1 MTDEVFL
8 GQLHTVVMQSA
19 HREPHASLVEHYG
32 LPGKLARVLAQGGG
46 TPNQGTPNQP
56 PDQGTPTQ
64 DPDQGGSSAYSAYS
78 MAYSMPDGTR
88 AALRSLQ
95 AALAEDDGDYVGPP
109 GYGGPWFSIVHGD
122 LHGGN
127 IMVDSRSYAWLIDY
141 GEVEDAHV
149 FKDPAKLEACIWYI
163 HTTMPVPPSSLRG
176 ASAHEVK
183 WWLSL
188 RVEVAE
194 QLVAL
199 ADAAADPV
207 LELTMARLPALLRA
221 ACAAA
226 GEVGLRVDVEEVA
239 LRFAAEEEC
248 EEYLSQARQMM
259 DLLLPF
265 CALDEP
271 VPYNFVP
278 AFLTKERLRLS

>member
-1 MTDEVFL
+1 
-8 GQLHTVVMQSA
+8 MQSA

-32 LPGKLARVLAQGGG
+32 LPGKLARVLAQGS
-46 TPNQGTPNQP
+46 TPNQGGAT
-56 PDQGTPTQ
+56 
-64 DPDQGGSSAYSAYS
+64 SSGRYA
-78 MAYSMPDGTR
+78 MTNGTR
-88 AALRSLQ
+88 AALHSLQ

-109 GYGGPWFSIVHGD
+109 GYGGPWFGIVHGD

-199 ADAAADPV
+199 ADAAADPAH
-207 LELTMARLPALLRA
+207 ELTMARLPALLRA

-226 GEVGLRVDVEEVA
+226 GDVGLRVDVDEVA
-239 LRFAAEEEC
+239 
-248 EEYLSQARQMM
+248 
-259 DLLLPF
+259 
-265 CALDEP
+265 
-271 VPYNFVP
+271 
-278 AFLTKERLRLS
+278 